1 MNNYCINIYDLLI
14 KMKTKMYLKNRNI
27 HNYSKLFI
35 ISGFHPYTLLFMIDD
50 FIIQV
55 TLY

>member
-1 MNNYCINIYDLLI
+1 MNNYFINIYDLLI
-14 KMKTKMYLKNRNI
+14 KMKTKMYLKNCNI